1 MMDKYQLNLTDV
13 KLILS
18 ICSTSYLFLR
28 KKLMVFLYLSIALVL
43 FFICLKVF
51 LIQGGIKTI
60 ILAVLLCLTF
70 AASWKE
76 IMAIDKL
83 GISAREMLRLDKY
96 DLIAFAVVMLAWI
109 SSFFYFVTK

>member
-1 MMDKYQLNLTDV
+1 MMDKFQLNLTDV

-18 ICSTSYLFLR
+18 IISTSYLYLR
-28 KKLMVFLYLSIALVL
+28 KKLRVFLHLSIALVL
-43 FFICLKVF
+43 FFLGVKVF
-51 LIQGGIKTI
+51 LIQGGIKSIT
-60 ILAVLLCLTF
+60 LAVLLCLTF

-96 DLIAFAVVMLAWI
+96 DLIAFAVVTLAWI
-109 SSFFYFVTK
+109 SSFIYFVTK